1 MNHQGDAAMSND
13 PARYDW
19 IVLGFVAALVG
30 CNAEL
35 KMIAPRNDAGSTADS
50 RPDAAAADAGRA
62 DTLAVSDLR
71 SGGGG
76 GPDAACATQSAM
88 AERLPLDLYVM
99 MDSSGSM
106 LDPTSDPSMP
116 GATKWDA
123 VKAAMTNF
131 FNDAQSA
138 GIGIGI
144 QYFPQIRPGVPTEC
158 FTDPECGTFGPC
170 FRLRTCSGSSTIV
183 ACNVNSDCGA
193 NRTCV
198 LIGACS
204 VSFDVCAPAG
214 SVCGVGDVCTAFSGY
229 CLARDNCDI
238 APYATP
244 AVSYAALPGAA
255 PALISSLETHEL
267 DGLTPTAPAISG
279 AIQNARQRA
288 SANPG
293 HKVAV
298 LLVTDG
304 FPSECAPIDI
314 PGIAALAMAGARG
327 TPAIPMFVIG
337 VFAPEDAA
345 AATVNLN
352 ALAQGGGTGNA
363 VIVST
368 NQNVT
373 QLLGM
378 ALNQIRTT
386 AVACEYKIPP
396 AISGAID
403 FNKVNVQFTA
413 ANGAIST
420 VGYVKTSA
428 SCDPTRG
435 GWYYDVDPA
444 TGGTPTSIVSCAASC
459 SQFRADTG
467 GRVNIVLG
475 CQTFVII

>member
-1 MNHQGDAAMSND
+1 MSND
-13 PARYDW
+13 PSPEPQMSRRPSFDR
-19 IVLGFVAALVG
+19 ITVGLVTVLVG
-30 CNAEL
+30 CSPEF
-35 KMIAPRNDAGSTADS
+35 KVTAPRNDAGSTANF
-50 RPDAAAADAGRA
+50 PDAAAADVGPVDYRTTP
-62 DTLAVSDLR
+62 DLLAV
-71 SGGGG
+71 GTG

-106 LDPTSDPSMP
+106 LDPTLDPSMP

-123 VKAAMTNF
+123 VKAAMTAF
-131 FNDAQSA
+131 FNDSQSA

-144 QYFPQIRPGVPTEC
+144 QYFPQIRPNVPIDC
-158 FTDPECGTFGPC
+158 LADAECGAFGPC
-170 FRLRTCSGSSTIV
+170 FRLRTCSGSNTLV
-183 ACNVNSDCGA
+183 ACNVNSDCGGG
-193 NRTCV
+193 RTCG
-198 LIGACS
+198 LIGVCS
-204 VSFDVCAPAG
+204 LSLDICAPAG
-214 SVCGVGDVCTAFSGY
+214 FACGAGDICTAFAGS
-229 CLARDNCDI
+229 CLGRDNCES

-244 AVSYAALPGAA
+244 AVTYGSLPAAA
-255 PALISSLETHEL
+255 PALISSLAAHEL

-304 FPSECAPIDI
+304 FPSECEPTDI
-314 PGIAALAMAGARG
+314 PGIAAIAAAGARG

-345 AATVNLN
+345 NATVNLN
-352 ALAQGGGTGNA
+352 ALAAGGGTGAA

-373 QLLGM
+373 RVLGM

-386 AVACEYKIPP
+386 AVACEFKIPP
-396 AISGAID
+396 ATTGTID
-403 FNKVNVQFTA
+403 LNKVNVQFTA
-413 ANGAIST
+413 ANGAVT
-420 VGYVKTSA
+420 TTGYVKA
-428 SCDPTRG
+428 PAGCDPTRG

-444 TGGTPTSIVSCAASC
+444 TGGTPTSIVSCPASC
-459 SQFRADTG
+459 AQFRADTA